1 MKFKNVHILA
11 IISLGTL
18 FISFFLRFDISGGGA
33 SSDIATHW
41 RYIQILNKD
50 INNLFF

>member
-41 RYIQILNKD
+41 RYIQILIK
-50 INNLFF
+50 ILIICFF